1 MVRISANIS
10 QPSKVHPRFEAISVF
25 YCVQLSE
32 RYHEEYSKVADD
44 PLMIASL
51 KFAKGR
57 TSRRQRAKLTIM
69 SRALGIVR
77 YGSPQQSGTRIRV
90 VGFMALAKLAHDKA
104 EAAGLGI

>member
-1 MVRISANIS
+1 MVRISANTS
-10 QPSKVHPRFEAISVF
+10 KPSNVHPRFEAISVF

-57 TSRRQRAKLTIM
+57 TSHRQAA
-69 SRALGIVR
+69 SQAYDNVPCAWNSALW
-77 YGSPQQSGTRIRV
+77 
-90 VGFMALAKLAHDKA
+90 LATA
-104 EAAGLGI
+104 EQNSDQGGGVHGAC